1 MIVQFKCLGLA
12 LLLLSLV
19 PNESSAYQ
27 PGSGLSAHATY
38 ASNARA
44 QEQLA
49 PIYDRDAPCPAH
61 YSGLKPYPHDCHR
74 YINCAEGR
82 PSIQT
87 CASGTAFNPST
98 LVCDQASKR
107 TCESAAQPNRS
118 ERLQQLDAE
127 PKCAPGL
134 TGLQPHPYDCS
145 KFLNCANGQ
154 TYVQSCGPGTA
165 FSPTML
171 VCDFRHKVQCGDNHN
186 FNGATTAAAN
196 GQASDFAVDLSC
208 PPGVRGPHPHPT
220 DPHKYLSCGIGM
232 QPIVQE
238 CELSWVFDS
247 NLLTCVSSHRQAHSY
262 SARND
267 LLCPDGVEGLFVHPF
282 DQTKYLSCKNGKVA
296 VQSCEP
302 QKVFSISRGNCY
314 LKSQL
319 SYSDYVTFMVSDISY
334 EYSLILTHCPDGTS
348 GLHLYPYDAG
358 KYIQCAAGGALSV
371 ISCTPSMGYSYT
383 RHSCQLLEHLSRSE
397 RVKFWSELVTT
408 SYDQVSQS
416 ELSYGQV
423 SYSKLSTCPQS
434 LQGKFAYP
442 FNAAYFVLCQNGQ
455 LRVES
460 CPWGTY
466 YSITKRN
473 CLLANQLASHE
484 YLDYSYTSVQLS
496 SNFRQDLSFVV
507 CPENAVG
514 YFLHPF
520 DCNKYLNCR
529 GQQTFIES
537 CAEGKVFSIS
547 QRICVDTSR
556 LAAYFDRVDYLER
569 TTDELYQQ
577 SQQTAVESGG
587 YAQSGSSRLVETH
600 SSPKCAPGASGLQPH
615 PYDCTKF
622 LNCANG
628 HTYIQDCGPGT
639 AFSPSLKVCDF
650 KHKVDCGAN
659 HYGENSSNGYY
670 QQSVAG
676 SGAYDQFGSAR
687 LVETHST
694 PKCAPGVSGLQ
705 PHPYDCTKFLNCANG
720 QTYIQDCGP
729 GTAFS
734 PNLKVCD
741 YKHKVDCGAN
751 RLNTSVNNGASSG
764 AAAALRC
771 QPGAQGLQPHPT
783 DPQKYL
789 RCGIGIQPIVE
800 QCPLTEIFDSK
811 SLSCIPSRSLDQNSS
826 AGTNYLLCPDGVE
839 GWFAHPFD
847 QTKYLSCK
855 GKLVTVQSCNSGQVF
870 SISRGYCH
878 PKSQLIYSDY
888 VAYIVSEISQ
898 DYSLIL
904 HNCPAGTEGLHL
916 YPYDASKY
924 LRCSSGGKMSL
935 HSCDPNLAY
944 SYKQRACRSIEHLD
958 AGERVKFISEMIIA
972 GTFIYTDTQSSLL
985 ACPRSLEGKFA
996 YPFNAAYFV
1005 HCQGG
1010 VLQLKSCPRYTY
1022 YSLAKRDCFAG
1033 QQLTQHEFLDY
1044 SYTSVQLSSDFMQDF
1059 KLVVCPD
1066 NADGYFLHPFDSSK
1080 YFSCRNR
1087 QTFIERCELGKFFSI
1102 SQRRCVVKNQL
1113 STAYD
1118 RVEFEY
1124 TQVDQHRQS
1133 KVDSSH
1139 QEISCPYGVR
1149 GLHPH
1154 PYDCAQFLNCADGHT
1169 SVQHCSP
1176 GTAFNSAALVCQFIN
1191 IVDCGNR
1198 SLNGAGNVT
1207 PTNFGS
1213 VEASGSTVGPY
1224 CPPGYRGLRP
1234 HASDPRKYQKCG
1246 IDVQPIV
1253 EECGLD
1259 EIFNPHTLNC
1269 SPVGLDYGPIQP
1281 TQRPSLPRNDLLCP
1295 DGTEGLFVH
1304 PFDQTK
1310 FLNCKG
1316 NRVAIQNCI
1325 SNHVFSISK
1334 SQCRP
1339 KAELQPTDYV
1349 GYTVS
1354 QISHEYSLELTR
1366 CPAGIDGLHLY
1377 PFDAGKYVRCDAGG
1391 ELFVVSCGEGRG
1403 FSLIERTCRPYALLQ
1418 QGDFIRRSSGSVYV
1432 ENSSFQFTLTAC
1444 PRSMDG
1450 KYAYPYHG
1458 AYFVYC
1464 QHGEMQVGQCPTGTF
1479 FSLSKRV
1486 CLPRSQLSSHEFLDY
1501 SYTSVQL
1508 PTVYGQEITTINC
1521 PFNDQGYFLH
1531 PFDCT
1536 KYLNC
1541 LNHRTTIESCDQGH
1555 VFSIS
1560 QRRCVPDAHTLNSNY
1575 DRVEYMKAEL
1585 YQGSRQYSDGS
1596 AYNRVSCPS
1605 NVYGLH
1611 AHPFDAQSYLYCVEG
1626 LTEIWKCPA
1635 NMLFNVAQK
1644 VCQATDRLSANEHVT
1659 SFGQGQL
1666 QHLET
1671 ISCPRDAVG
1680 NFVYPF
1686 DCTKYLRCVA
1696 GETHLESCPQGQH
1709 FSLSQRSCQLQ
1720 QQVQRSNRV
1729 DKSSELK
1736 IFYDWWLQIRAANS
1750 SRIYCPAG
1758 VIGYYPHPTRSD
1770 RYLSCSPGSSNSLA
1784 LILECPAGKVF
1795 SIAENNCATREQLLG
1810 PNVEY
1815 ALGNYNWREDLSLE
1829 YREPRTHQGSYDQ
1842 SGSASGIKTTTYQG
1856 GDRWSNM
1863 NMQRPAG
1870 IGFGYPGQ
1878 QQPPQPHQPAG
1889 WSGHGSS
1896 YSQQS
1901 PTQSV
1906 LYVEGSLQP
1915 KRNYPE
1921 SATNTIYKA
1930 PLAPMAPVPT
1940 TTTSSQEHI
1949 YYAQPVDEPQTW
1961 SRQNFSRRIDVHAPS
1976 NEWRPLPQNPF
1987 SPPQYPSYQP
1997 QNPSTLP
2004 QHPSTLSGQRPLD
2017 LDYDP
2022 STPTSP
2028 NPYGIDY
2035 EPSRDSPRPTYRERL
2050 QPDFNSRTTPPP
2062 LPGQRPLDLDY
2073 NPHTS
2078 VDQLPSASGHQPSFR
2093 PPPPVPGVPA
2103 NHSPSYHAPS
2113 QPSDESNLYGGLQP
2127 PPPSP
2132 ANTLTT
2138 TTQSSV
2144 RTFPIYPPLSNASPN
2159 QPGSYPHYSP
2169 PYAGVA
2175 HSRNTSWHKAPPPA
2189 PAPDPFNAQEEYDD
2203 QDLDDAEL
2211 LTTTTEKSGLRP
2223 PPFKHDFYNPT
2234 QSAQP
2239 NVDPN
2244 SKAALNEALRLM
2256 LRPYFNHSGNA
2267 AEALTLRAESAIA
2280 SAISRPPTSTTP
2292 RTVRHLS
2299 GQTPKDDVELI
2310 VAGEQASLDDSDDSV
2325 VPDAGETARTEQTLN
2340 PTTYPNGY
2348 DTTDFQRSTRKVD
2361 VEGSTTPSNW
2371 HTQGHSREFHLR
2383 HPNMPDPF
2391 EKPQHHHSPNHPHHD
2406 HNHHQHHNPSHSEHQ
2421 HSRRFH
2427 SQHPNLPNPFA
2438 DEEQKPQQQDDD
2450 EEFLPNPNA
2459 EATTPHSVD
2468 ISFRG
2473 DFEESCEFDCGGGKC
2488 VKQSQVCD
2496 GVNNC
2501 GNRKDESRC
2510 DHLGYQL
2517 RLTGGNSPNMGRV
2530 EVKINGQWGYVCDD
2544 NFGLRDADVVCR
2556 ELGFKMGAAEVRGNS
2571 FYVPPE
2577 RNFNYVMDAV
2587 DCRGNETRLKDCDF
2601 KGWGVHNCG
2610 VDEVVGVVCKVPL
2623 LKCPNNL
2630 WLCHTS
2636 KECIPPAFVCDNTAD
2651 CADKSD
2657 ESDAVCKAPVEYRL
2671 EGGRSPN
2678 EGRLEV
2684 KYHGVWGSVCDDDFN
2699 MKSAQVACNS
2709 LGYYGTPKMEAN
2721 IFGPGNGPI
2730 WLDQVMCQGNE
2741 TSIDKCSHWN
2751 WGEHNC
2757 NHTEDVSL
2765 RCTAGPR
2772 PRQQRL
2778 FTKLQPTSANKT
2790 AGDASAVSFSDI
2802 GLWERSSKALHTP
2815 RRCGIFKDDLLD
2827 EFAHPEERVVKGSVA
2842 RRGRHPWQATIRTR
2856 GRGGISSHWCGAV
2869 VISKRHLL
2877 TAAHCL
2883 YGHRKGAYF
2892 VRVGDHYANI
2902 AEHSEVDSFIE
2913 NWYTHEQF
2921 RQPTHM
2927 NNDIAVVVLKTP
2939 LKFNDYV
2946 QPICLPERG
2955 APLTENRTCTIS
2967 GWGSIKS
2974 GVSTPSQELRA
2985 AQLPIL
2991 PDTTCKQLNVYGD
3004 AMTEGMFCA
3013 GSMDESVDA
3022 CEGDSGGPLV
3032 CSDED
3037 GETLYGIISWG
3048 QHCGYQNRPG
3058 VYVRVCHYIDWIYEK
3073 INQSLMRM

>member
-12 LLLLSLV
+12 LLLVSLV

-61 YSGLKPYPHDCHR
+61 YNGLKPYPHDCHR

-107 TCESAAQPNRS
+107 ACESAAQPNRS

-186 FNGATTAAAN
+186 FNGAPTAAAN
-196 GQASDFAVDLSC
+196 GQATDFAVDLSC

-247 NLLTCVSSHRQAHSY
+247 NLLTCVSSQRQAHSY

-302 QKVFSISRGNCY
+302 QKVFSISRGNCH

-358 KYIQCAAGGALSV
+358 KYIQCAAGGALTV

-397 RVKFWSELVTT
+397 RVKFWSELVIT

-416 ELSYGQV
+416 ELSYGQA

-434 LQGKFAYP
+434 LQGKYAYP

-473 CLLANQLASHE
+473 CLSANQLASHE

-520 DCNKYLNCR
+520 DCNKYFSCR

-577 SQQTAVESGG
+577 SHQTAVESGG

-628 HTYIQDCGPGT
+628 QTYIQDCGPGT

-670 QQSVAG
+670 QQSVVG
-676 SGAYDQFGSAR
+676 SGAYDQFGSGR

-694 PKCAPGVSGLQ
+694 PKCAPGVPGLQ

-734 PNLKVCD
+734 PNLKICD

-764 AAAALRC
+764 VAAALRC
-771 QPGAQGLQPHPT
+771 QPGAHGLQPHPT

-789 RCGIGIQPIVE
+789 RCGIGTQPIVE
-800 QCPLTEIFDSK
+800 QCHLPEVFDSK
-811 SLSCIPSRSLDQNSS
+811 SLSCIPSRTLDQNSS
-826 AGTNYLLCPDGVE
+826 AGTSYLLCPDGVE

-944 SYKQRACRSIEHLD
+944 SFKQRACRSIEHLD
-958 AGERVKFISEMIIA
+958 TGERVKFISEMIIA
-972 GTFIYTDTQSSLL
+972 GTFVYTDTQSSLL

-1044 SYTSVQLSSDFMQDF
+1044 SYTSVQLSSNFMQDF

-1113 STAYD
+1113 SAAYD

-1124 TQVDQHRQS
+1124 TQVDQHRQG
-1133 KVDSSH
+1133 KVESSH
-1139 QEISCPYGVR
+1139 QGISCPYGVS

-1176 GTAFNSAALVCQFIN
+1176 GTAFNAAALVCQFIN
-1191 IVDCGNR
+1191 IVDCGDR

-1207 PTNFGS
+1207 STHFGS

-1253 EECGLD
+1253 EECGLN
-1259 EIFNPHTLNC
+1259 EIFDPHTLNC
-1269 SPVGLDYGPIQP
+1269 SPVGLNYGPIQP

-1377 PFDAGKYVRCDAGG
+1377 PFDAGKYVRCNTGG

-1418 QGDFIRRSSGSVYV
+1418 QGDYIRRSSGSVYV
-1432 ENSSFQFTLTAC
+1432 ENSSFQFTLKAC

-1479 FSLSKRV
+1479 FSLTKRV

-1541 LNHRTTIESCDQGH
+1541 LNHRTTIESCDQGQ

-1585 YQGSRQYSDGS
+1585 FQGSRQYSDGS

-1635 NMLFNVAQK
+1635 NMLFNVAKK

-1659 SFGQGQL
+1659 SFSQGQL

-1686 DCTKYLRCVA
+1686 DCTKYLRCVG

-1915 KRNYPE
+1915 KHV
-1921 SATNTIYKA
+1921 S
-1930 PLAPMAPVPT
+1930 
-1940 TTTSSQEHI
+1940 
-1949 YYAQPVDEPQTW
+1949 
-1961 SRQNFSRRIDVHAPS
+1961 
-1976 NEWRPLPQNPF
+1976 
-1987 SPPQYPSYQP
+1987 
-1997 QNPSTLP
+1997 
-2004 QHPSTLSGQRPLD
+2004 
-2017 LDYDP
+2017 
-2022 STPTSP
+2022 
-2028 NPYGIDY
+2028 
-2035 EPSRDSPRPTYRERL
+2035 
-2050 QPDFNSRTTPPP
+2050 
-2062 LPGQRPLDLDY
+2062 
-2073 NPHTS
+2073 
-2078 VDQLPSASGHQPSFR
+2078 
-2093 PPPPVPGVPA
+2093 
-2103 NHSPSYHAPS
+2103 
-2113 QPSDESNLYGGLQP
+2113 
-2127 PPPSP
+2127 
-2132 ANTLTT
+2132 
-2138 TTQSSV
+2138 
-2144 RTFPIYPPLSNASPN
+2144 
-2159 QPGSYPHYSP
+2159 
-2169 PYAGVA
+2169 
-2175 HSRNTSWHKAPPPA
+2175 
-2189 PAPDPFNAQEEYDD
+2189 
-2203 QDLDDAEL
+2203 
-2211 LTTTTEKSGLRP
+2211 
-2223 PPFKHDFYNPT
+2223 
-2234 QSAQP
+2234 
-2239 NVDPN
+2239 
-2244 SKAALNEALRLM
+2244 
-2256 LRPYFNHSGNA
+2256 
-2267 AEALTLRAESAIA
+2267 
-2280 SAISRPPTSTTP
+2280 
-2292 RTVRHLS
+2292 
-2299 GQTPKDDVELI
+2299 
-2310 VAGEQASLDDSDDSV
+2310 
-2325 VPDAGETARTEQTLN
+2325 ETARTEQTLN
-2340 PTTYPNGY
+2340 PTTYATGY

-2391 EKPQHHHSPNHPHHD
+2391 EKPQHHHSPHHPHHD

-2459 EATTPHSVD
+2459 EATTPQSVE

-2587 DCRGNETRLKDCDF
+2587 DCRGNETKLKDCDF

-2778 FTKLQPTSANKT
+2778 FTKLQPTSVNKT

-2883 YGHRKGAYF
+2883 YGHPKGAYF